1 MNGFVFL
8 GWALALLLLS
18 WFGLL
23 VWSIVLI
30 RKFEQQELTHNCLNR
45 QN

>member
-1 MNGFVFL
+1 MDGWQFL

-23 VWSIVLI
+23 VWTVTLV
-30 RKFEQQELTHNCLNR
+30 RKFDRQEQTHQCLNR
-45 QN
+45 QY